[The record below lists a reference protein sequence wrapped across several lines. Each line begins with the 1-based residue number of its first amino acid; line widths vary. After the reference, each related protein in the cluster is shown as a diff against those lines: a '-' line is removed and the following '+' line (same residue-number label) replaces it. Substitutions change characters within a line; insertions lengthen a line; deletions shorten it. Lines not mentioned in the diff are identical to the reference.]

1 MRSIIRVCDGV
12 YTDLNITPLFILEMI
27 IFIPIGIVIGVY
39 VACLLFGVDFSL
51 VVKLAKLV
59 FDLVVGLLKCQRL

>member
-1 MRSIIRVCDGV
+1 
-12 YTDLNITPLFILEMI
+12 MI

-39 VACLLFGVDFSL
+39 VACLLFGVDFGL

-59 FDLVVGLLKCQRL
+59 FDLVVGLLKC